1 MGGLNK
7 RTPKQKGWRPPLPP
21 TPQRGFDG
29 RMNPILPPLQPNWT
43 NLLTHVFIYI
53 EKATPEGETH
63 THSWNRSLSTLLVR
77 IKACVTRASTGN
89 RAKINAAQ
97 QDATSVKET
106 RWQYEVPG
114 DSTMREMEQ
123 CTIFLPIQWWSNTSS
138 NLRYSVLIRNGNR
151 VALLV
156 SQLLFNQLI
165 FSHQRKKNFPSSS
178 IQKSSVYFK
187 SQNFCLK
194 IERV

>member
-1 MGGLNK
+1 MREKIGGEGGSNK
-7 RTPKQKGWRPPLPP
+7 RSPMQNGWRPPPP
-21 TPQRGFDG
+21 SRLHPTRGFDG
-29 RMNPILPPLQPNWT
+29 RMNPILPPLHPNWT

-63 THSWNRSLSTLLVR
+63 THSWNRSLGTLLVR

-114 DSTMREMEQ
+114 DYTMREMEQ
-123 CTIFLPIQWWSNTSS
+123 CTIFLPIQWWPNTSS
-138 NLRYSVLIRNGNR
+138 NLRYSVLIPN
-151 VALLV
+151 VIV
-156 SQLLFNQLI
+156 
-165 FSHQRKKNFPSSS
+165 
-178 IQKSSVYFK
+178 
-187 SQNFCLK
+187 
-194 IERV
+194 

>member
-1 MGGLNK
+1 MSYGTCESAGKKAIGLDQDKRKNRGGGGKGGLNK
-7 RTPKQKGWRPPLPP
+7 GTPKQKGGISPPPAHP
-21 TPQRGFDG
+21 TKGDG
-29 RMNPILPPLQPNWT
+29 RMNPILPPELQPNWT

-53 EKATPEGETH
+53 EKATPGGETH
-63 THSWNRSLSTLLVR
+63 THSWNRSLGTLLVR

-138 NLRYSVLIRNGNR
+138 NLRYSVLIPN
-151 VALLV
+151 VIV
-156 SQLLFNQLI
+156 
-165 FSHQRKKNFPSSS
+165 
-178 IQKSSVYFK
+178 
-187 SQNFCLK
+187 
-194 IERV
+194 